1 MKNLKKYSVI
11 SFVGL
16 AALTLT
22 GCVRQDGSGK
32 PYGLT
37 YEYLALP
44 AQHILDFMA
53 KFVGGYGWA
62 IILLTIIVRMIL
74 LPAMISQMKKS
85 TMMQEK
91 MSFVRPQMKKIQERQ
106 RNAKTKE
113 EQMQIQQEMM
123 QLYRNNNISM
133 TGGIGCLPLIIQMPI
148 YIALYNGIRFS
159 PEVSHTMFLGIKLG
173 DKSLILVALSFV
185 AYIIQG
191 YLMTLGLPEDQKKQ
205 MKMMSYITP
214 VMIALITFSAPAG
227 LGFYFFVSG
236 IFACIQTLIINL
248 YRPKIKKEVAA
259 QAKEQADQE
268 KQEIHD
274 ITEEDS
280 TSVKDDSQ
288 ERVIKSKKDTDLRK
302 RNSGKQNNK
311 H

>member
-1 MKNLKKYSVI
+1 MKNLKKYSVL
-11 SFVGL
+11 SLVGL
-16 AALTLT
+16 SALALS
-22 GCVRQDGSGK
+22 GCVRQDSSGK

-44 AQHILDFMA
+44 AQHILDFMS

-62 IILLTIIVRMIL
+62 IILLTVIVRMVL

-91 MSFVRPQMKKIQERQ
+91 MSLVRPQMKNIQERQ
-106 RNAKTKE
+106 RNASSKE

-123 QLYRNNNISM
+123 KLYRDNNISM
-133 TGGIGCLPLIIQMPI
+133 TGGIGCLPLLIQMPV
-148 YIALYNGIRFS
+148 YIALYNGIRYS

-214 VMIALITFSAPAG
+214 VMIVLVTFSAPAG

-236 IFACIQTLIINL
+236 IFACIQTVIMNL

-259 QAKEQADQE
+259 QAKEQA
-268 KQEIHD
+268 KQAEQKIHD
-274 ITEEDS
+274 ITKEET
-280 TSVKDDSQ
+280 TSVK
-288 ERVIKSKKDTDLRK
+288 EEPKKIDNDLRK
-302 RNSGKQNNK
+302 RNSGKQNK
-311 H
+311 E